1 MYMTS
6 IQLANYSINGHAAI
20 QVCPFSQGKKEP
32 HQRDFSCVNKYLK
45 KYENVLHVKV
55 EKEQDYYFFLN

>member
-1 MYMTS
+1 MILLT
-6 IQLANYSINGHAAI
+6 GHAAI

-45 KYENVLHVKV
+45 KFENVLHVKV
-55 EKEQDYYFFLN
+55 EKEQDYDFF